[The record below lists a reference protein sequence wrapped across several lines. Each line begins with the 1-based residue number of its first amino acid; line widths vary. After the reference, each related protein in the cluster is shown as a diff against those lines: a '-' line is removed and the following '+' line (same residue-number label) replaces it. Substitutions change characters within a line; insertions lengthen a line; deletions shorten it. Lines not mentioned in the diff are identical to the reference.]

1 LVADGQR
8 LIVCLLPGLDGTGRL
23 YKRLAAEMAA
33 DFDVRV
39 IDYPVDGFDGYQ
51 ALAEAVAPR
60 LPQESAFLIV
70 AESFAGPLAVLLAA
84 AAPPGLRGVVI
95 AASFLRN
102 PVARVGLLSSLLSFL
117 PAWLP
122 PPLAVL
128 EAVLMGG
135 RKDVE
140 VKRELEASLRLVE
153 PKILKARLMAALRVD
168 VRAEFK
174 RLTVPVL
181 YLRATRDRLL
191 RSGLGND
198 FVVPEGLARCVDI
211 EAPHF
216 VFQVAAPQ
224 AAEAIRSF
232 LRDRGIWNG

>member
-23 YKRLAAEMAA
+23 YDRLAADLAA

-39 IDYPVDGFDGYQ
+39 IDYPVDEFGGYRT
-51 ALAEAVAPR
+51 LAEALAPR
-60 LPQESAFLIV
+60 LPHGRPFLIV

-84 AAPPGLRGVVI
+84 AVPSGLRGVVI

-102 PVARVGLLSSLLSFL
+102 PVARAGLLSRVLRFL
-117 PAWLP
+117 PAWAP

-135 RKDVE
+135 WKDAE
-140 VKRELEASLRLVE
+140 VRRELEASLRLVK
-153 PKILKARLMAALRVD
+153 PKVLKARLMATLQVD
-168 VRAEFK
+168 VRVELK

-181 YLRATRDRLL
+181 YLRASRDRLL
-191 RSGLGND
+191 RSDVEKD
-198 FVVPEGLARCVDI
+198 FAMPEDRVWRVDM

-216 VFQVAAPQ
+216 VFQAVASQ

-232 LRDRGIWNG
+232 LRDRRIWNG